1 MLNLFKNASEQL
13 KETFKNVSWQE
24 KQKQSILDHKKA
36 NIARLEK
43 EEKDHDLELERL
55 EKELEVMR
63 EEMRLLE
70 KEETELL
77 EAEKEKVFNAE
88 FGIKAAKLN
97 HIEKG
102 VNSFNESRPAVVER
116 QRTSSGSYKNSSVK
130 QQPVKNVH
138 TFAGGSLVRIGG
150 NPHRLDEDLERK
162 SRASFSNE
170 RVGILSKHPQ
180 MNLHT
185 TGGRSRS
192 TDPKRPNENSMGG
205 GPPNK
210 APTPSASV
218 SAVRTSMMEP
228 RPATGDSGP
237 VCITPHQNKWTPKSK
252 VTRKGDGLVMWLCSH
267 VEEGC
272 ACADL

>member
-1 MLNLFKNASEQL
+1 MFSDFFFIRKAPLKVLNLFKDASEQL

-102 VNSFNESRPAVVER
+102 VNCFNESRPVVVEER
-116 QRTSSGSYKNSSVK
+116 QRTSSGSNKNSSVK
-130 QQPVKNVH
+130 EHPAFWCKADVAAAGSIRARNT
-138 TFAGGSLVRIGG
+138 TF
-150 NPHRLDEDLERK
+150 
-162 SRASFSNE
+162 
-170 RVGILSKHPQ
+170 
-180 MNLHT
+180 
-185 TGGRSRS
+185 
-192 TDPKRPNENSMGG
+192 
-205 GPPNK
+205 
-210 APTPSASV
+210 
-218 SAVRTSMMEP
+218 
-228 RPATGDSGP
+228 
-237 VCITPHQNKWTPKSK
+237 
-252 VTRKGDGLVMWLCSH
+252 
-267 VEEGC
+267 
-272 ACADL
+272 